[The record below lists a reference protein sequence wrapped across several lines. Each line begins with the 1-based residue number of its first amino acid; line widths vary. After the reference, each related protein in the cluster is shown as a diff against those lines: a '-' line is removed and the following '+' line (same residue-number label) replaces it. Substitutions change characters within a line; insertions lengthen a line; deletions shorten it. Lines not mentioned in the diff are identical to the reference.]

1 MAESV
6 TEKGISSRK
15 ATPANCLPYVP
26 TIRTY
31 LRYLVSRDMQALFV
45 ALPQLHLLW
54 SFACRGAFVP
64 LPAVS
69 RSATDN
75 GLIRVQ
81 LQIETRGRSLLLTS
95 LHHSTPCRQHAGFIF
110 LKRVG
115 KGILRS
121 SIPSPKKDT
130 EVGIHAM
137 KVISRKVMV
146 RKEEVA
152 HIMGQR
158 NVLVRAATSKS
169 PFLAEM

>member
-1 MAESV
+1 
-6 TEKGISSRK
+6 
-15 ATPANCLPYVP
+15 
-26 TIRTY
+26 
-31 LRYLVSRDMQALFV
+31 MQALFV

-121 SIPSPKKDT
+121 SIPSPKEGHRGRYPCDESHFQKGHGEEGGSGSHHGAEKCLGSSSDIQVT
-130 EVGIHAM
+130 V
-137 KVISRKVMV
+137 SR
-146 RKEEVA
+146 
-152 HIMGQR
+152 G
-158 NVLVRAATSKS
+158 NVNDVD
-169 PFLAEM
+169 AETHEQ